1 MFNEVKINNNVLH
14 YFWLSTMNQPYKTL
28 QVVRDRGV
36 VWVTFEHGDIN
47 LLDQLMIKEIDQ
59 LSHELTAEQTCNV
72 VVFQSN
78 NPEFFIAHADVDLIR
93 TLGEASERP
102 KALNLYVAALERLRR
117 LPMASIGKIAGIARG
132 GGSEFLLSLDMRFA
146 AIGPTILSQPEVA
159 LGIFPTGSGS
169 QRLPRL
175 LGRARALEVAL
186 GCEDFD
192 AEQAERYGYINRAVP
207 EAALD
212 DLVASLAYR
221 IASFPRHAIAATKR
235 AMDFSDSNLTEGLLE
250 EQHLF
255 NQTRVLQESQR
266 RMAKFLDEGAQTR
279 VGELNLEKIIQKLG
293 R

>member
-1 MFNEVKINNNVLH
+1 
-14 YFWLSTMNQPYKTL
+14 
-28 QVVRDRGV
+28 
-36 VWVTFEHGDIN
+36 
-47 LLDQLMIKEIDQ
+47 
-59 LSHELTAEQTCNV
+59 
-72 VVFQSN
+72 
-78 NPEFFIAHADVDLIR
+78 
-93 TLGEASERP
+93 
-102 KALNLYVAALERLRR
+102 
-117 LPMASIGKIAGIARG
+117 
-132 GGSEFLLSLDMRFA
+132 
-146 AIGPTILSQPEVA
+146 
-159 LGIFPTGSGS
+159 
-169 QRLPRL
+169 
-175 LGRARALEVAL
+175 VAL